1 MEIRREMKQSK
12 TENIDVNEEF
22 QSQENPLPCP
32 PEAFSKPT
40 LLPDVLSIEFG
51 LFLLLL
57 KGKERMWSRAWA
69 PLKEAQLHSG
79 NSN

>member
-1 MEIRREMKQSK
+1 MEIRREMKQGK
-12 TENIDVNEEF
+12 TENIDVNEF

-40 LLPDVLSIEFG
+40 LLPDVLSIGFG

-57 KGKERMWSRAWA
+57 KCLRKDVEQGMGSPQRGSATFG
-69 PLKEAQLHSG
+69 LF
-79 NSN
+79 